1 MASKPNIRSFRYS
14 DEIACI
20 LNSQPGDTMSAKFER
35 LVETCYC
42 EQMRRQVQLER
53 INAEIEK
60 RRQVLRNLE
69 RATEELA
76 RLERDIQSAK
86 YSFGIVQR
94 RAAAIAEQ
102 VKDL

>member
-1 MASKPNIRSFRYS
+1 MATKNNIRSFRFS

-20 LNSQPGDTMSAKFER
+20 LNAQPGENMNAKFER

-42 EQMRRQVQLER
+42 EQERKQEQLDR

-69 RATEELA
+69 RATAELVQ
-76 RLERDIQSAK
+76 LERDIQSAK
-86 YSFGIVQR
+86 FSFGIVQR
-94 RAAAIAEQ
+94 RAAAIAEK
-102 VKDL
+102 VEDV